1 MADGQS
7 SRADLEALLTLQE
20 AEATI
25 RRLERRL
32 DGLPEQAAL
41 DAALQ
46 ESAAVQAERDALRVD
61 LDLVEAEMRKLEGE
75 LSLLQQ
81 RRDHEQRRMYG
92 GEITNPRELQA
103 LRAELENVKDRISG
117 REDALLDV
125 MERREEVVGAL
136 EALERRQQE
145 LAAEHERLT
154 AVRDEAAEELLAELA
169 DARARRDAEHARV
182 PADLLSR
189 YDAKK
194 RRLGGVGVGALRD
207 GVCSACHLELT
218 PLEISELRSGSP
230 LGTCP
235 QCQRLL
241 VVLEG

>member
-1 MADGQS
+1 MADGEA
-7 SRADLEALLTLQE
+7 SRADLEALLTLQA

-32 DGLPEQAAL
+32 DELPEQAAL
-41 DAALQ
+41 DASLQ
-46 ESAAVQAERDALRVD
+46 ELAAVQAQRDAHRVD

-75 LSLLQQ
+75 LSVLQQ
-81 RRDHEQRRMYG
+81 RREHEQRRMYG

-103 LRAELENVKDRISG
+103 LRAELENVARRISR
-117 REDALLDV
+117 REDVLLDV
-125 MERREEVVGAL
+125 MERREELVGTL
-136 EALERRQQE
+136 DALERRQRE
-145 LAAEHERLT
+145 LAAERERLT
-154 AVRDEAAEELLAELA
+154 AARDEAAQELLAELA
-169 DARARRDAEHARV
+169 EARGRRDAEHARV

-189 YDAKK
+189 YDAKR
-194 RRLGGVGVGALRD
+194 RRLGGVGVGALHD

-218 PLEISELRSGSP
+218 PLEISELRAGSP

-241 VVLEG
+241 VVLDT